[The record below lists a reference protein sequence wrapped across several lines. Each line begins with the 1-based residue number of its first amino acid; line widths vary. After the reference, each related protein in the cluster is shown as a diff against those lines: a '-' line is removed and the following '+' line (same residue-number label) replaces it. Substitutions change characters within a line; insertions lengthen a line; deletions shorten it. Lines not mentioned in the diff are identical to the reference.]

1 MMLIQ
6 TSSWFCADLW
16 KKNPQVHE
24 ILNIISPSIVRAE
37 RLSQSASSDGRTSP
51 SAQPIGAEAALAL
64 RASSSESLD
73 LEVIDTRSRWS
84 CFIISHNLFSWADK
98 VCFLAPCK
106 VDPEPPCLCGGPS
119 PTTACWFLV
128 LHVEYLWFW
137 AVSSI
142 LTWALSA
149 TLERIW
155 SLSNPDWVRALNS
168 LRKLL
173 QRSRIP

>member
-1 MMLIQ
+1 MLIQ
-6 TSSWFCADLW
+6 RSSWFCADLL
-16 KKNPQVHE
+16 KNTQVHE

-37 RLSQSASSDGRTSP
+37 VLSQSASPDGRTSP
-51 SAQPIGAEAALAL
+51 SAQPIGAETALAL

-106 VDPEPPCLCGGPS
+106 VDPEPPASAEDPHRPPRSDSCFCTLKICD
-119 PTTACWFLV
+119 L
-128 LHVEYLWFW
+128 
-137 AVSSI
+137 AVSSV

-155 SLSNPDWVRALNS
+155 SLSNLDWVRALNS
-168 LRKLL
+168 QRKLL
-173 QRSRIP
+173 QSSRIP